1 MGRVSTSKNNHSTN
15 NQKSNITLE
24 HNRIENKIEYALKA
38 LERTDSW
45 IDNCDNKMSVL
56 LGALGIML
64 TILVTTESIS
74 KACGFILRLFEDIN
88 LHNGLFLIAFF
99 IVIIFYIITAVH
111 IVNTVFAR
119 IDNNRYIQ
127 KKMSK
132 KSNVFFGSISELSFD
147 EYKNSFIHETAEE
160 QINDILS
167 QIYINSVIA
176 RRKYKNYNRSLK
188 WSVISISLT
197 IVVVIWALVG
207 F

>member
-1 MGRVSTSKNNHSTN
+1 MGRISTNKNNHSTN
-15 NQKSNITLE
+15 DQKSNVTMD
-24 HNRIENKIEYALKA
+24 HNTIENKIEYALKA
-38 LERTDSW
+38 LERTDTW
-45 IDNCDNKMSVL
+45 IDSCDNKMSVL

-74 KACGFILRLFEDIN
+74 KACGFILRLFEDVN
-88 LHNGLFLIAFF
+88 WHNILFLIALF
-99 IVIIFYIITAVH
+99 IVLFSYTMTVYY

-119 IDNNRYIQ
+119 VDNNRFFQ

-132 KSNVFFGSISELSFD
+132 KSNVFFGSISKLSFA

-176 RRKYKNYNRSLK
+176 SQKYKNYNSSLK

>member
-1 MGRVSTSKNNHSTN
+1 MGSTSTNKNNPSSN
-15 NQKSNITLE
+15 NQKSNITME
-24 HNRIENKIEYALKA
+24 RNSVDNKIEYALKV

-64 TILVTTESIS
+64 TILVSTESVS
-74 KACGFILRLFEDIN
+74 KACGFILRLFEDLNMHSI
-88 LHNGLFLIAFF
+88 LFLIAFF
-99 IVIIFYIITAVH
+99 IVLISYIINIFH

-119 IDNNRYIQ
+119 IDNNRYFQ

-132 KSNVFFGSISELSFD
+132 KSNVFFGSVSEMSFA
-147 EYKNSFIHETAEE
+147 EFKNGFVHETTEQ

-176 RRKYKNYNRSLK
+176 SRKYKNYNRSLK